1 MSVDTIVNS
10 TAIELSDEE
19 LEVVA
24 GGVVVGGTVPAPTAL
39 ALDTTN
45 FNQSTQ
51 LINQATQSGMGGSST
66 VSSIANQKTNTAALH
81 AIALF

>member
-1 MSVDTIVNS
+1 MSVDTIMNS
-10 TAIELSDEE
+10 AAIELSDEE

-24 GGVVVGGTVPAPTAL
+24 GGTVPVPAAL

-51 LINQATQSGMGGSST
+51 LIDQATKSGMGGSST

>member
-1 MSVDTIVNS
+1 MSVDTIMNS
-10 TAIELSDEE
+10 AAIELSDEE

-24 GGVVVGGTVPAPTAL
+24 GGTAPAAL
-39 ALDTTN
+39 LADLTN

-51 LINQATQSGMGGSST
+51 LINQATQSGKDGSST

-81 AIALF
+81 AVALF

>member
-10 TAIELSDEE
+10 AAIELSDEE

-24 GGVVVGGTVPAPTAL
+24 GGATPAAL
-39 ALDTTN
+39 LADLTN

-66 VSSIANQKTNTAALH
+66 VSLIANQKTNTAALH

>member
-1 MSVDTIVNS
+1 MSVDTIMNS
-10 TAIELSDEE
+10 AAIELSDEE

-24 GGVVVGGTVPAPTAL
+24 GGATPAAL
-39 ALDTTN
+39 LADLTN